1 MADAP
6 DITHGG
12 RYPSMAG
19 WAAEGERPADPKDAG
34 RYPSMPNGRVA
45 DKRLV
50 PRHPPADE
58 PAAPAGQPEADQ
70 ALRARYPT
78 MFEADVRPTEA
89 DPAPA
94 PAAEGDQA
102 AAPPA
107 PQDDAAG
114 ESGEAPSLPE
124 PYRDLPA
131 PEGLEVDTAALAT
144 VAPDLQ
150 RLGVTREQATGLV
163 AVLAKL
169 EAQADAAVTAAQA
182 AWRQEA
188 AALPAA
194 TLADARSALK
204 GAPAE
209 LLRVIEASR
218 IGDHPA
224 VIRWFSRLRSG
235 SGAPADDAETR
246 ARQRYP
252 NTRWS

>member
-34 RYPSMPNGRVA
+34 RYWSMPNGAVPDR
-45 DKRLV
+45 RV
-50 PRHPPADE
+50 PRHPAE
-58 PAAPAGQPEADQ
+58 PAAPVGELAIPDAGDDR
-70 ALRARYPT
+70 ALRGRYPS
-78 MFEADVRPTEA
+78 MYPDA
-89 DPAPA
+89 PAPAA

-124 PYRDLPA
+124 AYRDLPA

-150 RLGVTREQATGLV
+150 RLGVTREQAAGLV
-163 AVLAKL
+163 AVLARL
-169 EAQADAAVTAAQA
+169 EAQADEAVARTQA
-182 AWRQEA
+182 TWRQEA
-188 AALPAA
+188 ARLPAA

>member
-1 MADAP
+1 VADNP
-6 DITHGG
+6 D
-12 RYPSMAG
+12 AL
-19 WAAEGERPADPKDAG
+19 AA
-34 RYPSMPNGRVA
+34 RYPSMPGGAAVDASPRM
-45 DKRLV
+45 V
-50 PRHPPADE
+50 PRYPSDASAAHMAEAELPADE
-58 PAAPAGQPEADQ
+58 Q
-70 ALRARYPT
+70 AKWRARYPS
-78 MFEADVRPTEA
+78 MFSDT
-89 DPAPA
+89 PAPAA

-169 EAQADAAVTAAQA
+169 EAQADAAVAQTQT

-194 TLADARSALK
+194 TLADARAVMQ
-204 GAPAE
+204 GAPPEVA
-209 LLRVIEASR
+209 RVLEASR
-218 IGDHPA
+218 LGDHAPTL
-224 VIRWFSRLRSG
+224 RWLARLRSG
-235 SGAPADDAETR
+235 GSAQPADPHVN
-246 ARQRYP
+246 RYP
-252 NTRWS
+252 AMKQAMRRRDW

>member
-1 MADAP
+1 VADNP
-6 DITHGG
+6 D
-12 RYPSMAG
+12 AL
-19 WAAEGERPADPKDAG
+19 AA
-34 RYPSMPNGRVA
+34 RYPSMPGGAAVDASPRM
-45 DKRLV
+45 V
-50 PRHPPADE
+50 PRYPSDASAAHMAEAELPADE
-58 PAAPAGQPEADQ
+58 Q
-70 ALRARYPT
+70 AKWRARYPS
-78 MFEADVRPTEA
+78 MFSDT
-89 DPAPA
+89 PAPAA

-124 PYRDLPA
+124 PYRDLTP

-163 AVLAKL
+163 GVLAKL

-194 TLADARSALK
+194 TLADARSTLR

-218 IGDHPA
+218 IGDHPE

>member
-1 MADAP
+1 MYPDAP
-6 DITHGG
+6 
-12 RYPSMAG
+12 
-19 WAAEGERPADPKDAG
+19 
-34 RYPSMPNGRVA
+34 
-45 DKRLV
+45 
-50 PRHPPADE
+50 
-58 PAAPAGQPEADQ
+58 APA
-70 ALRARYPT
+70 
-78 MFEADVRPTEA
+78 
-89 DPAPA
+89 A

-163 AVLAKL
+163 GVLAKL
-169 EAQADAAVTAAQA
+169 EAQADAAVAAAQA
-182 AWRQEA
+182 TWRQEA

-224 VIRWFSRLRSG
+224 VIAFFAKLRSG
-235 SGAPADDAETR
+235 SGAQGAGDRTRVDDAELA
-246 ARQRYP
+246 ARKRFP
-252 NTRWS
+252 NTRWN

>member
-34 RYPSMPNGRVA
+34 RYWSMPNGAVPDR
-45 DKRLV
+45 RV
-50 PRHPPADE
+50 PRHPAE
-58 PAAPAGQPEADQ
+58 PAAPVGELAIPDAGDDR
-70 ALRARYPT
+70 ALRGRYPS
-78 MFEADVRPTEA
+78 MYPDA
-89 DPAPA
+89 PAPAA

-124 PYRDLPA
+124 PYRDLTP

-150 RLGVTREQATGLV
+150 RLGVTRQQATGLV

-169 EAQADAAVTAAQA
+169 EAQADAAVAQTQS

-204 GAPAE
+204 GAPPE

-224 VIRWFSRLRSG
+224 VIAFFAKLRSG
-235 SGAPADDAETR
+235 SGAPVDDAELA
-246 ARQRYP
+246 ARRRFP
-252 NTRWS
+252 NTRWN

>member
-19 WAAEGERPADPKDAG
+19 QAPEVERPADPKDAG
-34 RYPSMPNGRVA
+34 RYWSMPNGAVPDR
-45 DKRLV
+45 RV
-50 PRHPPADE
+50 PRHPAE
-58 PAAPAGQPEADQ
+58 PAAPVGELAIPDAGDDR
-70 ALRARYPT
+70 ALRGRYPS
-78 MFEADVRPTEA
+78 MYPDA
-89 DPAPA
+89 PAPAA

-124 PYRDLPA
+124 PYRDLTP

-144 VAPDLQ
+144 VAPDLR

-169 EAQADAAVTAAQA
+169 EAQADAAVAQTQT

-188 AALPAA
+188 ARLPPGV
-194 TLADARSALK
+194 LADARAALK
-204 GAPAE
+204 DAPAPLMR
-209 LLRVIEASR
+209 LLEASR
-218 IGDHPA
+218 AGDCPE
-224 VIRWFSRLRSG
+224 VIAFFARLRSG
-235 SGAPADDAETR
+235 SSAPADPNLN
-246 ARQRYP
+246 RYP
-252 NTRWS
+252 AMKQAMQRKDW

>member
-34 RYPSMPNGRVA
+34 RYWSMPNGAVPDR
-45 DKRLV
+45 RV
-50 PRHPPADE
+50 PRHPAE
-58 PAAPAGQPEADQ
+58 PAAPVGELAIPDAGDDR
-70 ALRARYPT
+70 ALRGRYPS
-78 MFEADVRPTEA
+78 MYPDA
-89 DPAPA
+89 PAPAA

-163 AVLAKL
+163 GVLAKL

-194 TLADARSALK
+194 TLADARSTLR

-224 VIRWFSRLRSG
+224 VISFFAKLRSG

>member
-1 MADAP
+1 VADNP
-6 DITHGG
+6 DITYGG

-19 WAAEGERPADPKDAG
+19 QAPEVERPADPKDAG
-34 RYPSMPNGRVA
+34 RYWSMPGGAIPDR
-45 DKRLV
+45 RV
-50 PRHPPADE
+50 PRHPAE
-58 PAAPAGQPEADQ
+58 PAAPVGELAIPDAGDDR
-70 ALRARYPT
+70 ALRGRYPS
-78 MFEADVRPTEA
+78 MYPDA
-89 DPAPA
+89 PAPAA

-150 RLGVTREQATGLV
+150 RLGVTREQAAGLV
-163 AVLAKL
+163 AVLARL
-169 EAQADAAVTAAQA
+169 EAQADEAVARTQA
-182 AWRQEA
+182 TWRQEA
-188 AALPAA
+188 ARLPAA

>member
-1 MADAP
+1 VADNP
-6 DITHGG
+6 D
-12 RYPSMAG
+12 AL
-19 WAAEGERPADPKDAG
+19 AA
-34 RYPSMPNGRVA
+34 RYPSMPGGAAVDASPRM
-45 DKRLV
+45 V
-50 PRHPPADE
+50 PRYPSDASAAHMAEAELPADE
-58 PAAPAGQPEADQ
+58 Q
-70 ALRARYPT
+70 AKWRARYPS
-78 MFEADVRPTEA
+78 MFSDT
-89 DPAPA
+89 PAPAA

-124 PYRDLPA
+124 PYRDLTP

-163 AVLAKL
+163 GVLAKL

-204 GAPAE
+204 GAPPE

-224 VIRWFSRLRSG
+224 VIAFFAKLRSG
-235 SGAPADDAETR
+235 SGAPVDDAELA
-246 ARQRYP
+246 ARKRFP
-252 NTRWS
+252 NTRWN

>member
-34 RYPSMPNGRVA
+34 RYWSMPNGAVPDR
-45 DKRLV
+45 RV
-50 PRHPPADE
+50 PRHPAE
-58 PAAPAGQPEADQ
+58 PAAPVGELAIPDAGDDR
-70 ALRARYPT
+70 ALRGRYPS
-78 MFEADVRPTEA
+78 MYPDA
-89 DPAPA
+89 PAPAA

-150 RLGVTREQATGLV
+150 RLGVTREQAAGLV
-163 AVLAKL
+163 AVLARL
-169 EAQADAAVTAAQA
+169 EAQADEAVARTQA
-182 AWRQEA
+182 TWRQEA
-188 AALPAA
+188 ARLPAA

>member
-1 MADAP
+1 MADTP
-6 DITHGG
+6 DTGG
-12 RYPSMAG
+12 WARYPTMTPPV
-19 WAAEGERPADPKDAG
+19 EVERPADPRDLA
-34 RYPSMPNGRVA
+34 RFPSMPNGRVA

-78 MFEADVRPTEA
+78 MFEADVRPTEP
-89 DPAPA
+89 DPA
-94 PAAEGDQA
+94 PAAEA
-102 AAPPA
+102 ATPA
-107 PQDDAAG
+107 EVA
-114 ESGEAPSLPE
+114 SGTQPEAPAEVPE
-124 PYRDLPA
+124 PYRDLAP
-131 PEGLEVDTAALAT
+131 PEGLEVDTTALAA

-169 EAQADAAVTAAQA
+169 EAQADAAVTAAQT

-204 GAPAE
+204 GAPPE

-224 VIRWFSRLRSG
+224 VIAWFARLRG
-235 SGAPADDAETR
+235 GGGTPVDDAELA
-246 ARQRYP
+246 ARKRFP
-252 NTRWS
+252 NTRWN

>member
-94 PAAEGDQA
+94 AEAASPAEV
-102 AAPPA
+102 APGTQP
-107 PQDDAAG
+107 
-114 ESGEAPSLPE
+114 EAPAE
-124 PYRDLPA
+124 LPA
-131 PEGLEVDTAALAT
+131 EYANLAVEGFEVDTAALAT

-150 RLGVTREQATGLV
+150 RLGVTREQASGLV

-169 EAQADAAVTAAQA
+169 EAQADAAVAQTQA
-182 AWRQEA
+182 TWRQEA
-188 AALPAA
+188 ARLPPSV
-194 TLADARSALK
+194 LADARTLMQ
-204 GAPAE
+204 GAPPE
-209 LLRVIEASR
+209 LARVLEASR
-218 IGDHPA
+218 LGDHAPTL
-224 VIRWFSRLRSG
+224 RWLARLRSG
-235 SGAPADDAETR
+235 SSGPADPNLN
-246 ARQRYP
+246 RYP
-252 NTRWS
+252 AMKQAMQRKDW

>member
-34 RYPSMPNGRVA
+34 RYWSMPGGAIPDR
-45 DKRLV
+45 RV
-50 PRHPPADE
+50 PRHPAE
-58 PAAPAGQPEADQ
+58 PAAPVGELAIPDAGDDR
-70 ALRARYPT
+70 ALRGRYPS
-78 MFEADVRPTEA
+78 MYPDA
-89 DPAPA
+89 PAPAA

-102 AAPPA
+102 AAPST
-107 PQDDAAG
+107 PQSAEAG

-124 PYRDLPA
+124 QYRDLTP
-131 PEGLEVDTAALAT
+131 PEGLEVDTAALAS

-150 RLGVTREQATGLV
+150 RLGVTRQQATGLV

-169 EAQADAAVTAAQA
+169 EAQADAAVAQTQS

-204 GAPAE
+204 GAPPE

-218 IGDHPA
+218 IGDHPE
-224 VIRWFSRLRSG
+224 VIAFFARLRSG
-235 SGAPADDAETR
+235 SGAPVDDAELA
-246 ARQRYP
+246 ARRRFP
-252 NTRWS
+252 NTRWN

>member
-12 RYPSMAG
+12 RYPTMAG
-19 WAAEGERPADPKDAG
+19 QAPEVERPADPKDAG
-34 RYPSMPNGRVA
+34 RYWSMPGGAVPDR
-45 DKRLV
+45 RV
-50 PRHPPADE
+50 PRHPAE
-58 PAAPAGQPEADQ
+58 PAAPVGELAIPDAGDDR
-70 ALRARYPT
+70 ALRGRYPS
-78 MFEADVRPTEA
+78 MFPA

-107 PQDDAAG
+107 LQDEAAG

-124 PYRDLPA
+124 PYRDLPP
-131 PEGLEVDTAALAT
+131 PEGLEVDTAALAA

-169 EAQADAAVTAAQA
+169 EAQADAAVAQTQT

-194 TLADARSALK
+194 TLADARAVMQ
-204 GAPAE
+204 GAPPEVA
-209 LLRVIEASR
+209 RVLEASR
-218 IGDHPA
+218 LGDHAPTL
-224 VIRWFSRLRSG
+224 RWLARLRSG
-235 SGAPADDAETR
+235 GSAQPADPHVN
-246 ARQRYP
+246 RYP
-252 NTRWS
+252 AMKQAMRRRDW

>member
-34 RYPSMPNGRVA
+34 RYWSMPNGAVPDR
-45 DKRLV
+45 RV
-50 PRHPPADE
+50 PRHPAE
-58 PAAPAGQPEADQ
+58 PAAPVGELAIPDAGDDR
-70 ALRARYPT
+70 ALRGRYPS
-78 MFEADVRPTEA
+78 MYPDA
-89 DPAPA
+89 PAPAA

-124 PYRDLPA
+124 PYRDLTP

-163 AVLAKL
+163 GVLAKL

-194 TLADARSALK
+194 TLADARSTLR

-218 IGDHPA
+218 IGDHPE